1 MKAFAACLLP
11 FIFLATLNS
20 AGYRYGAS
28 DQAFYI
34 PAVLLRLDPSL
45 YPRDRDVL
53 AAQAPLTGAD
63 EIVAAIVRVTG
74 SSVPAACAVLY
85 VASLT
90 LLALAAW
97 LIAGAVYRTS
107 WAGVALLAA
116 LTLRH
121 AVPDS
126 GTNTLEG
133 YFHPRQL
140 AFAIGA
146 LAIAAFLR
154 RRVAIPAALLAAAA
168 ALHPPTTLWFAVCL
182 GTAALAAER
191 RLRPILAAVAVVA
204 AAGAV
209 WAIAA
214 GPIAARL
221 VVMDEVWLGA
231 LADKDYL
238 FPQRWSWDA
247 WLVNLAYL
255 PVILWIYRSRARAGV
270 ATDWERGLV
279 AGCVSLAAVFAL
291 ALPLNAAGVA
301 LAVQLQPGRVF
312 WLLDFVAMVYLVWW
326 IAENGDTQL
335 FAKSGHFVRA
345 FAVSTFREKLSV
357 PVSLTAALLLAS
369 VVRSGYLYFVMFPN
383 RPIAEVYVRD
393 DDWGRAMAW
402 AQRTDVRSGWLAD
415 PVHAAKYGTSVR
427 LAGRRD
433 VLVEALKDGALG
445 LYDRRVAMRTRER
458 LEAIGSFDALTPA
471 RARALAGRYDLDYL
485 VTEQRLDLPVAFAS
499 GALRVY
505 SIR

>member
-11 FIFLATLNS
+11 FILLATLNS

-45 YPRDRDVL
+45 YPRDRAVL
-53 AAQAPLTGAD
+53 SAQAPLTGAD
-63 EIVAAIVRVTG
+63 EIVAAVVRLSG
-74 SSVPAACAVLY
+74 LSVPGTCAVLY
-85 VASLT
+85 VVSLA
-90 LLALAAW
+90 LIALAAW
-97 LIAGAVYRTS
+97 LVGGVLYRTS
-107 WAGVALLAA
+107 WASAALLAA

-140 AFAIGA
+140 AFAFGA

-154 RRVAIPAALLAAAA
+154 RRPGVSVALLAPAA
-168 ALHPPTTLWFAVCL
+168 ALHPPTTMWFTIGL
-182 GTAALAAER
+182 GTAALVAER
-191 RLRPILAAVAVVA
+191 RLRPLLATVAIVA

-209 WAIAA
+209 WMLTA
-214 GPIAARL
+214 GPLAARL
-221 VVMDEVWLGA
+221 VVMDQDWLA
-231 LADKDYL
+231 TLADKDYL
-238 FPQRWSWDA
+238 FPLRWSWDG
-247 WLVNLAYL
+247 WLINVGYV

-270 ATDWERGLV
+270 ATVHERGLV
-279 AGCVSLAAVFAL
+279 AGCLALVAVFTFAV
-291 ALPLNAAGVA
+291 PFNAAGVA

-312 WLLDFVAMVYLVWW
+312 WLLDFVAIVYLIWAL
-326 IAENGDTQL
+326 AEGDTQ
-335 FAKSGHFVRA
+335 R
-345 FAVSTFREKLSV
+345 FRREGQSKTLSV
-357 PVSLTAALLLAS
+357 PLRARWLAAALLLVS
-369 VVRSGYLYFVMFPN
+369 VVRGVYVNFVMFTD
-383 RPIAEVYVRD
+383 RPLAEVYVRD

-402 AQRTDVRSGWLAD
+402 AQGTDVGSGWLAD
-415 PVHAAKYGTSVR
+415 PVHAALYGTSVR

-445 LYDRRVAMRTRER
+445 MYDRAIAMRTRER
-458 LEAIGSFDALTPA
+458 LEAIGDFGSMTPS
-471 RARALAGRYDLDYL
+471 RARALAARHGLDYL
-485 VTEQRLDLPVAFAS
+485 ITEQPLDLPVAFSS
-499 GALRVY
+499 GAISIY